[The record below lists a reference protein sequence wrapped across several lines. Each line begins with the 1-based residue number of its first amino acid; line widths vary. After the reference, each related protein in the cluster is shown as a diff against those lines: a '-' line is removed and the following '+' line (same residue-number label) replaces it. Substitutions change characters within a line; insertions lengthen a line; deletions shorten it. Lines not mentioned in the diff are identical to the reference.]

1 MTPLSNGLGVD
12 PSYCRCVPMKPDID
26 DPIGIIDPHP
36 NAILV
41 AGDVEHR
48 TAGLENARAANGSL
62 HVRCRRPVSSSDLLF
77 GVYDVGPIPWITVGT
92 TNLGG
97 LATVHLADP

>member
-1 MTPLSNGLGVD
+1 
-12 PSYCRCVPMKPDID
+12 MKPDID

-92 TNLGG
+92 TNLGAWPRFTWPTHKTIYTDG
-97 LATVHLADP
+97 SGVLSILIA